1 MKKIYIISGVL
12 LLVGAG
18 VANAFFLS
26 NKSNEE
32 TKATV
37 SEKTENKIV
46 VEETLSV
53 VKEDPNSEMKTVIA
67 HGEGEDYNWAVMSA
81 VENAVRQTA
90 DVSIAGDG
98 LHKIDATDTISHDMH
113 ADSNFSATDEVNA
126 DIYTRDGVISREQK
140 ANGSEKVNANMETNA
155 SQTLSH
161 SVKDNSRDINA
172 KYHGVVSS
180 YNVIKHTE
188 NNGIHYVDIEAKI
201 CKMLPNCDYMTKRCN
216 CYVCKVGYN
225 LVDGE
230 CLPCLDNDT
239 CGCTD
244 GKKWS
249 KEQGACIY
257 DAHAY
262 KPKSLV
268 KKSDYSLAI
277 MPFKMGPNIN
287 CMGKKV
293 DVKEINTT
301 ISNLFIEKLTPSRKF
316 NLVDRNNL
324 DDYAAEMSIIESDMT
339 LPENKVKLQN
349 LAAADYILVGTVDT
363 FTASTSKSFV
373 ALTGETNYS
382 SSSKLKISYRIL
394 EAATME
400 VVSVGSS
407 EKTFGKGGAFSS
419 CSSVQQLL
427 LERAIDEAAEKM
439 LIDIFPDYQPKS
451 KVEEQKPAK
460 RAAPAPAPD
469 YSLPL

>member
-1 MKKIYIISGVL
+1 MKKIYVITGTL
-12 LLVGAG
+12 LLIGVGA
-18 VANAFFLS
+18 ANAFFWS
-26 NKSNEE
+26 NKSEE
-32 TKATV
+32 KTKEVT
-37 SEKTENKIV
+37 SEKTETAEKM
-46 VEETLSV
+46 V
-53 VKEDPNSEMKTVIA
+53 VKEVEDSEMKIVTA

-90 DVSIAGDG
+90 DVAIDGDG
-98 LHKIDATDTISHDMH
+98 LHKVDATNTLSYSGH
-113 ADSNFSATDEVNA
+113 ADGDFYN
-126 DIYTRDGVISREQK
+126 DG
-140 ANGSEKVNANMETNA
+140 AEKVDAHMQANVNEA
-155 SQTLSH
+155 LSH
-161 SVKDNSRDINA
+161 SIKDNSRDIDA

-188 NNGIHYVDIEAKI
+188 SNGKHYVDIEAKI

-239 CGCTD
+239 CGCKD
-244 GKKWS
+244 GQKWS

-287 CMGKKV
+287 CMGRKV
-293 DVKEINTT
+293 DTKEMNTT

-339 LPENKVKLQN
+339 LPENKVKLKN

-400 VVSVGSS
+400 VVSVGSV

-427 LERAIDEAAEKM
+427 FEKAISEAAEKM
-439 LIDIFPDYQPKS
+439 LVDIFPDYQPPAP
-451 KVEEQKPAK
+451 KVEETKPVRK
-460 RAAPAPAPD
+460 AAPAPAPD